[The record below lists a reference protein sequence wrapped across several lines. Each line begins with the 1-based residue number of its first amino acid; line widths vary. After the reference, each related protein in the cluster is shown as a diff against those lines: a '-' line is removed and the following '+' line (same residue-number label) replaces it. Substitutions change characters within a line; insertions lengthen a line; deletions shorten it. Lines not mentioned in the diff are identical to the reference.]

1 MKHRFD
7 RSSPLSLI
15 IDWMESRAQRKYHY
29 YSYFIEIRQLKRF
42 KSTFAFIGRNKI
54 LFCTFFKR
62 DMHARYVTYSKT
74 CYPAVFRV
82 IASTEYFTSYLRDL
96 PYRQACSTCNE
107 TKYFLNTHKRKP
119 LCGNPDALYP
129 FAFHFFF
136 LFFTF
141 LLKFNFLVN
150 NRNLKILFRSTS
162 RTTIVQY
169 QVERT
174 FLLTSCNVQ
183 KKDTQLHKNS
193 FKYLFPF
200 PKRKIFTTLPKIIIS
215 NFFLLNHEEGITV
228 NHRYSI
234 PFSIVAIEEPKNCK
248 RRGVEKWTS
257 NA

>member
-1 MKHRFD
+1 M
-7 RSSPLSLI
+7 
-15 IDWMESRAQRKYHY
+15 
-29 YSYFIEIRQLKRF
+29 
-42 KSTFAFIGRNKI
+42 
-54 LFCTFFKR
+54 
-62 DMHARYVTYSKT
+62 
-74 CYPAVFRV
+74 
-82 IASTEYFTSYLRDL
+82 
-96 PYRQACSTCNE
+96 
-107 TKYFLNTHKRKP
+107 RKP
-119 LCGNPDALYP
+119 RC
-129 FAFHFFF
+129 FISVCISFFF

-234 PFSIVAIEEPKNCK
+234 PFSIVATKNRRTVNDEALKNGRAMHNKPKEESHEIQMEVA
-248 RRGVEKWTS
+248 RR
-257 NA
+257 